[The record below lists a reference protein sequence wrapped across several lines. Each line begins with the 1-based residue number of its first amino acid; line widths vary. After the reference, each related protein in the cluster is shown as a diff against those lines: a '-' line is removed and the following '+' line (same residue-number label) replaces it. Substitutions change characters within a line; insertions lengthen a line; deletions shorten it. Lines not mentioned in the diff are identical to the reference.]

1 MDSQNILLFAVL
13 GALCLFIIT
22 GGALSMG
29 NTEPSASELG
39 IGAVVGGGIG
49 ALGASLMGPTAEV
62 SEAPPKEPTES
73 KESTLDFMGIG
84 WLFSSGS
91 GDDSEPAMKIGFPQ
105 F

>member
-29 NTEPSASELG
+29 NSEPTASELG

-49 ALGASLMGPTAEV
+49 ALGASLMGESTAENPEKPET
-62 SEAPPKEPTES
+62 SGS
-73 KESTLDFMGIG
+73 KEGALDFMA

-91 GDDSEPAMKIGFPQ
+91 SDSSEPAMKTGLPQ